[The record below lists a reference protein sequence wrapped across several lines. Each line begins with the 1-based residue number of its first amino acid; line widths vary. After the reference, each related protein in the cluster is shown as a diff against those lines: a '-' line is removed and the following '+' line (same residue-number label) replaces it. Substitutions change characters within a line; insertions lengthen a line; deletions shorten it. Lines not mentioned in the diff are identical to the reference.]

1 MNDKPA
7 FDPSLVSSASPA
19 ERRAA
24 IRMATERRNEER
36 RRKFEELTSPSRTPG
51 EKIAI
56 WERLF
61 AVPLPDG
68 PEHPLIRVILAHTG
82 LTADEIRQEQRRRRE
97 GATR

>member
-1 MNDKPA
+1 MNDKPV
-7 FDPSLVSSASPA
+7 FDPSLVFLPGAA

-24 IRMATERRNEER
+24 AEIAEEQRSRER
-36 RRKFEELTSPSRTPG
+36 RRKFEELASPIRTPG

-61 AVPLPDG
+61 EIPLPDG

-82 LTADEIRQEQRRRRE
+82 LTADEIRLEQQRRRESAR
-97 GATR
+97 

>member
-1 MNDKPA
+1 MNGRPV
-7 FDPSLVSSASPA
+7 FDPSLVFLPGAA

-24 IRMATERRNEER
+24 VMLAAEQRSQER
-36 RRKFEELTSPSRTPG
+36 RRKFEELASPSRTPG

-82 LTADEIRQEQRRRRE
+82 LTADQIRQEQQRRRE
-97 GATR
+97 GARR